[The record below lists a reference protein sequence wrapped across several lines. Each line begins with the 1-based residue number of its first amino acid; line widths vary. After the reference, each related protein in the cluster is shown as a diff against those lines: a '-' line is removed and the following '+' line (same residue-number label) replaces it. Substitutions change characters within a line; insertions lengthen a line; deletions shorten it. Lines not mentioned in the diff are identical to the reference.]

1 MDSQKVDLFI
11 MTNNKYFP
19 ESQIPVI
26 RERLLGLDENRALIV
41 QSMQFKEPLTSLL
54 ISIFL
59 GGYGIDR
66 FFIGDVGL
74 GLGKLF
80 TCGGLGIWSII
91 DWFLISDATRQKN
104 LDKLLAI
111 L

>member
-80 TCGGLGIWSII
+80 TCGGLGIWAII

>member
-26 RERLLGLDENRALIV
+26 RERLLGLDENRALMV